1 MGLVRSNG
9 GTERSDDV
17 HNGLRPAGTP
27 SRGHPGVTGLVAS
40 SGLSAA
46 EVAQRQARGQ
56 TNAADRGPG
65 RTLWA
70 IVRANV
76 LTRFNALIG
85 GLLVLVL
92 IFGPPQDG
100 LFGLVI
106 VVNSAVGIV
115 VGSDELEVD
124 ESLLTGEAEPVSR
137 GAGARVLSGSFVA
150 AGAGEL
156 IATGVGRGAYANRLV
171 AEASRFDLAHSELM
185 AGINRILRLIT
196 WVIVPIGVLLLISQ
210 LRSNQS
216 FAAAM
221 VGSVAGIAPMV
232 PEGLVLMTS
241 VAFAVGAI
249 RLARRRCLVQQLPAI
264 EVLARADVLCL
275 DKTGTLTEPGMDL
288 VDIRVSGRPPAGADD
303 AVVRQALAAV
313 VGCDPVPNPTVR
325 AIVAALPPPPGWSP
339 ARSAP
344 RPTGWAR
351 AGCACSAWAAS
362 PTGSWR
368 PIVHLGQ
375 SSRRPWSSSASG
387 CGPMPRPPWPT

>member
-115 VGSDELEVD
+115 QEWRAKRKLDSLALLAAGEKVPVDGIVVGSDGLEVD

-196 WVIVPIGVLLLISQ
+196 WVIVPIGVLLLISH

-221 VGSVAGIAPMV
+221 
-232 PEGLVLMTS
+232 
-241 VAFAVGAI
+241 
-249 RLARRRCLVQQLPAI
+249 
-264 EVLARADVLCL
+264 
-275 DKTGTLTEPGMDL
+275 
-288 VDIRVSGRPPAGADD
+288 
-303 AVVRQALAAV
+303 
-313 VGCDPVPNPTVR
+313 
-325 AIVAALPPPPGWSP
+325 
-339 ARSAP
+339 
-344 RPTGWAR
+344 
-351 AGCACSAWAAS
+351 
-362 PTGSWR
+362 
-368 PIVHLGQ
+368 
-375 SSRRPWSSSASG
+375 
-387 CGPMPRPPWPT
+387 